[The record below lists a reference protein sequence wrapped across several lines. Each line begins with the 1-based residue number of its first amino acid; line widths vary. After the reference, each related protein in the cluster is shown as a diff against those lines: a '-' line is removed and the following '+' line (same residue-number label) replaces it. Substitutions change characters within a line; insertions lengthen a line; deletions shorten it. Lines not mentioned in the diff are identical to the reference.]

1 MKLENVLVQKLELET
16 IQTSPFPMVQEA
28 GQVGYRC
35 VEMGC
40 LLMCVTTLNMH
51 STLLNRPVENMIVSS
66 NVYR

>member
-16 IQTSPFPMVQEA
+16 IHTSPFPMVQGA

-35 VEMGC
+35 VEMGS

-51 STLLNRPVENMIVSS
+51 STLLNGPVEVIIVSS
-66 NVYR
+66 AVYL